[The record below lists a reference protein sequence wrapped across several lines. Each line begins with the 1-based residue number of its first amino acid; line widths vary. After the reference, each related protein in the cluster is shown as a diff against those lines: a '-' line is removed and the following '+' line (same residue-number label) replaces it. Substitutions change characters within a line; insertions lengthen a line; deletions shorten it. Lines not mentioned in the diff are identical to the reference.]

1 MLWWKNKC
9 NRCIINWCIKKVDR
23 FKACFEI
30 MYNSNINNLLRIAEK
45 IISQSNL
52 FGIFENI
59 NANKALWSNKE
70 ITNDMISF
78 YDVVNLFS
86 YLNL

>member
-1 MLWWKNKC
+1 
-9 NRCIINWCIKKVDR
+9 
-23 FKACFEI
+23 

-59 NANKALWSNKE
+59 NANKAL
-70 ITNDMISF
+70 
-78 YDVVNLFS
+78 
-86 YLNL
+86 